1 MKQTNKRN
9 NKYTNKIGRDAQRA
23 IHSSNEGS
31 YKYSLE
37 RKPVSS
43 QQAKRYRESEGRSS
57 HTKHHTADKSAKRD
71 RSSAQHLVS
80 TFERRAHLREQVSH
94 QAVRPPRVPTST
106 NTAHRRPGLGEN
118 DVFLRQRL
126 VRSLSIQLHKSVLT
140 SLPMHRGTPFVV
152 ILGFGALPTADSSE
166 QKAVRVACALFGCFP
181 PTTPI
186 SVLLVFF
193 V

>member
-1 MKQTNKRN
+1 MRKGPYIAATKGRTSTVWNESRSRLNRQNGIESQKGEAATRN
-9 NKYTNKIGRDAQRA
+9 TTPLTKARSAIAHQR
-23 IHSSNEGS
+23 STL
-31 YKYSLE
+31 YL
-37 RKPVSS
+37 
-43 QQAKRYRESEGRSS
+43 
-57 HTKHHTADKSAKRD
+57 
-71 RSSAQHLVS
+71 S

-106 NTAHRRPGLGEN
+106 NTAHRRPGFGEN

-186 SVLLVFF
+186 SVLLVFLSKINIWG